1 MALRVAQMDDV
12 AVALEGASGGDPAA
26 PREVNDAV
34 RGDIVLALA
43 IATVVLLKEHAVEFD
58 AAVADAAITVVLRIG
73 TGELAGRICRGGG
86 VHALGAGEQCRKEE
100 EGGCDLLCR
109 HLMFARG

>member
-1 MALRVAQMDDV
+1 MRLPCTAETPRLPVARALWQLQPGPRGRRMALRVAQMDDI

-43 IATVVLLKEHAVEFD
+43 IATRELLEEHAVEFD
-58 AAVADAAITVVLRIG
+58 AATVDAAVAIVLRI
-73 TGELAGRICRGGG
+73 
-86 VHALGAGEQCRKEE
+86 
-100 EGGCDLLCR
+100 
-109 HLMFARG
+109 